1 MHDNMKNNKVMS
13 KNESENSKKK
23 QNFLMKGINN
33 CFFNKRKTISKA
45 KNKEKIIPNTNA
57 HRRKNILI
65 KDIILKCFQNLDLES
80 LGKAKQTCKEWKTLI
95 ENNEQLIWRHLC
107 KNYWGLDHKIYT
119 NNKSYHIYE
128 VRWKE
133 IFLLNFNM
141 QHEKY
146 YFTSHH
152 QPFQLGQA
160 QKQSRFNQ
168 TYLNI
173 NPYAFK
179 SSSYSPSSSF
189 SSYYPFPYPNPKNI
203 KEHLNKKRKSSKSKN
218 GLVTPLTSSVSSSYS
233 SSSSSESSSSKPQQY
248 IEKNNYYYDDIPS
261 SSNSI
266 KENEND
272 SSESTFS
279 MVESPSSS
287 SSSSSDSIIMLP
299 ESLDKDDDYDYEFDN
314 ISSSSSSNEQSSF
327 SSYLSKL
334 PFINKFSGKNSNP
347 KSKKKYLMI
356 WPYGRSEPYTVSICG
371 HYLFWIYNFREIQVY
386 DIETK
391 RYIHR
396 LKGHD
401 EEIGLV
407 LSNHQHY
414 IVSFDLNSE
423 IIVWDIRNFS
433 IKRRFNVRNT
443 LGLIISMSVHKDRMV
458 ATNNKGLIMV
468 WNINT
473 GELITTY
480 KIPKEFINPNEE
492 ENYTNVALWND
503 YIAFALQSSVY
514 FIYDISKNK
523 CINIMYHPQNQ
534 KAQEMFHLIRP
545 NVNGTL
551 NRNNGSDDVD
561 NDVSNINQILAM
573 INNRQSYSDSINDF
587 TNINHHHH
595 HHRPRQ
601 PHPIL
606 EEETQE
612 MMMPNPNNSNDA
624 YTEEEQEEDQP
635 EPEGNIVNH
644 LNQLLAENEVADDE
658 VIRNELMPPQTQ
670 YPFTLA
676 VNSHLLLTNGPERN
690 MLSIWSLKTGELLY
704 NLSESRA
711 LEKLDLHLPALR
723 MVDLSSEINFA
734 EFSTDYSFIYTTIQY
749 EEESSL
755 AVWDFR
761 SDQYPQKSRYFDI
774 IDLDIEEHHRQFW
787 IGYENEDEDENEN

>member
-1 MHDNMKNNKVMS
+1 
-13 KNESENSKKK
+13 
-23 QNFLMKGINN
+23 MKGINN
-33 CFFNKRKTISKA
+33 CFFNKKKIISKA
-45 KNKEKIIPNTNA
+45 KDKGKIIPNSNT
-57 HRRKNILI
+57 HRKKNVLI
-65 KDIILKCFQNLDLES
+65 KEVILKCLQNLDLES
-80 LGKAKQTCKEWKTLI
+80 LGRAKQTCKEWKSLI

-119 NNKSYHIYE
+119 NNKSYHIYD
-128 VRWKE
+128 VQWKE

-179 SSSYSPSSSF
+179 SSSYSPSTTF
-189 SSYYPFPYPNPKNI
+189 SSYYPFPYPNPKNM
-203 KEHLNKKRKSSKSKN
+203 KEHINKKRKSSQSKN

-233 SSSSSESSSSKPQQY
+233 SSSESSSSKPQKY
-248 IEKNNYYYDDIPS
+248 IENNNYYDSIPS

-266 KENEND
+266 KENENEND
-272 SSESTFS
+272 SSESIFS

-287 SSSSSDSIIMLP
+287 SSSSDSVIMLP
-299 ESLDKDDDYDYEFDN
+299 ESLDKDDEDDDYEFDN
-314 ISSSSSSNEQSSF
+314 TSSSSSCNEHSSF
-327 SSYLSKL
+327 SSYLSKI
-334 PFINKFSGKNSNP
+334 PFINKFSGKNSTP
-347 KSKKKYLMI
+347 KTKKKYLMV

-391 RYIHR
+391 RYIRR

-423 IIVWDIRNFS
+423 IIVWDIRDFS
-433 IKRRFNVRNT
+433 IKRRFNVRSS

-503 YIAFALQSSVY
+503 YIAFALQSSIY

-534 KAQEMFHLIRP
+534 KAQELFHLIRLKI
-545 NVNGTL
+545 NGTL
-551 NRNNGSDDVD
+551 NRNNDSSDDAD
-561 NDVSNINQILAM
+561 NDASDINQILAM
-573 INNRQSYSDSINDF
+573 INHRQSYSDSINDY
-587 TNINHHHH
+587 TSIN

-612 MMMPNPNNSNDA
+612 MMMPNPNNSSDA
-624 YTEEEQEEDQP
+624 YMEEEDQQQEDQP
-635 EPEGNIVNH
+635 ESEGNIVNH

-658 VIRNELMPPQTQ
+658 VIGNEFMPPQMQ

-676 VNSHLLLTNGPERN
+676 VNSHILLTNGPERN
-690 MLSIWSLKTGELLY
+690 MLSIWSLKSGELLY

-711 LEKLDLHLPALR
+711 LEKLDLDLPALR
-723 MVDLSSEINFA
+723 MVDLSSEISFA

-761 SDQYPQKSRYFDI
+761 SDQYPQKSRYFDV
-774 IDLDIEEHHRQFW
+774 IDLDIEDHHRQFW
-787 IGYENEDEDENEN
+787 IGYEKEDEDESKN